1 MKNLGLK
8 INWAIGAIGVIV
20 SCFGI
25 LFVKP
30 ELYLAMAFLLLGS
43 SFILI
48 ISNTLLIKE
57 EKK

>member
-1 MKNLGLK
+1 MKNIGLK
-8 INWAIGAIGVIV
+8 INWTIGAIGVIV
-20 SCFGI
+20 SCFGM
-25 LFVKP
+25 LFVEP
-30 ELYLAMAFLLLGS
+30 RLYLAMAFILLAS